1 MNTIL
6 LPTDFSSTSKNA
18 AAYAIQLAKSFGVK
32 KIVLYHAFE
41 IPVTGDPI
49 VPVLQMIDY
58 ESIKKA
64 NEENLQQFAEEIKVS
79 VAESGIAVESFCELS
94 ELSDGVAE
102 ACTKYGAD
110 LVIAGISEANK
121 IEETLI
127 GSSAISIAKQTT
139 VPVIIVPDGAVY
151 TPYKNVLF
159 ACDFKKIIETTPIDA
174 IKQIVNNN
182 RAKLLVLHV
191 NHTAENYSTE
201 MEHEIKM
208 LNGLLE
214 GMYPEYHFV
223 DNEDFMQGIND
234 FATAKNVDLI
244 ITIPKKHG
252 FFEKIFKKSH
262 LKMLAYHSHIPLMVV
277 HD

>member
-18 AAYAIQLAKSFGVK
+18 IAYAIQLAKSFDAK
-32 KIVLYHAFE
+32 KIVLYHAFQ

-49 VPVLQMIDY
+49 VPMVQMVDY
-58 ESIKKA
+58 ESIKEA
-64 NEENLQQFAEEIKVS
+64 NEENLQHLTAEVKAS
-79 VAESGIAVESFCELS
+79 VAESGIAVASLCELN
-94 ELSDGVAE
+94 ELPDGVAD

-110 LVIAGISEANK
+110 LVITGITEANK

-127 GSSAISIAKQTT
+127 GTNAISIAKQTT

-174 IKQIVNNN
+174 IKQIVNND

-191 NHTAENYSTE
+191 NHTDETYSTE

-223 DNEDFMQGIND
+223 DNTDFMQGIND

-262 LKMLAYHSHIPLMVV
+262 VKMLAYHSHIPLMVV

>member
-1 MNTIL
+1 MDTIL
-6 LPTDFSSTSKNA
+6 LPTDFTSTSKNA
-18 AAYAIQLAKSFGVK
+18 IAYAIQLAKSFSVK
-32 KIVLYHAFE
+32 KIVLYHAFQ

-49 VPVLQMIDY
+49 VPVVQMIDY
-58 ESIKKA
+58 DSIKQA
-64 NEENLQQFAEEIKVS
+64 NEENLQQFAAEVRTSVS
-79 VAESGIAVESFCELS
+79 ETNIVVDAFCELN
-94 ELSDGVAE
+94 ELSDGVAD

-110 LVIAGISEANK
+110 LVIAGITEANK

-127 GSSAISIAKQTT
+127 GSSAISIARQTT

-151 TPYKNVLF
+151 TPYQHVLF

-174 IKQIVNNN
+174 IKKIVNNN

-191 NHTAENYSTE
+191 NHTGEGYSTE

-208 LNGLLE
+208 LNGLLD

-234 FATAKNVDLI
+234 FATSKHVDLI

-252 FFEKIFKKSH
+252 FFEKLFKKSH
-262 LKMLAYHSHIPLMVV
+262 VKMLAYHSHIPLMVV